1 MPKRID
7 LDALT
12 LTGDEDTTPAMS
24 VNDGLDDEVFT
35 VNGVEAE
42 ALEGANEFLRG
53 FRDRAKQEGKRLE
66 DVTDSEYWVAV
77 CFQTREQKEEFLAKA
92 GWVDLGDKYLDGMQA
107 AKRMGIKLESRIPPM
122 PKLRLDRRLL
132 ELVRG

>member
-1 MPKRID
+1 MPKIN
-7 LDALT
+7 LDTLT
-12 LTGDEDTTPAMS
+12 LTGDEDNAPAM
-24 VNDGLDDEVFT
+24 VVEPGLDDEVFT
-35 VNGVEAE
+35 VDGVEAE
-42 ALEGANEFLRG
+42 ALDSANAFLMG

-77 CFQTREQKEEFLAKA
+77 CFQTREQKDEFLLKA
-92 GWVDLGDKYLDGMQA
+92 GLADLGDKYLDGMQVA
-107 AKRMGIKLESRIPPM
+107 RVMGIKLESRMPPM

>member
-1 MPKRID
+1 MPKINF
-7 LDALT
+7 DALT
-12 LTGDEDTTPAMS
+12 LTGDEDNAPAMA
-24 VNDGLDDEVFT
+24 VEPGIDDEVFT
-35 VNGVEAE
+35 VDGVEAE
-42 ALEGANEFLRG
+42 ALDSANEFLRG

-77 CFQTREQKEEFLAKA
+77 CFQTREQKDEFLLKA
-92 GWVDLGDKYLDGMQA
+92 GLADLGDKYLDGMQVA
-107 AKRMGIKLESRIPPM
+107 RVMGIKLESRMPPM